1 MAEIIVVWI
10 LALIVIAIGWGV
22 IDRITIPLKALA
34 QLPQT
39 PKRTQRFEIVIASLL
54 ALAVISIMVAAADGM
69 EKMADLPSLLIWAGG
84 LWLIPY
90 RFDAI
95 GHYWLSVFAIAAILV
110 LFRMGSTSRPAT
122 STHAQTDVST
132 QQGQDISQQEQDDTS
147 AGVNGLGFLFWIVL
161 IGLTVA
167 AIAGYT
173 STSNAVALHP

>member
-34 QLPQT
+34 QLPQA
-39 PKRTQRFEIVIASLL
+39 PKWTQRFEIVIASLL
-54 ALAVISIMVAAADGM
+54 ALAVLSIMVAAADGM
-69 EKMADLPSLLIWAGG
+69 GEMPVLPSLLIWAGG
-84 LWLIPY
+84 LWLIPV

-95 GHYWLSVFAIAAILV
+95 GHYWLSVLAIAVILV
-110 LFRMGSTSRPAT
+110 LFRMESTSHPST
-122 STHAQTDVST
+122 CTHAQTNVST
-132 QQGQDISQQEQDDTS
+132 QQGQDISQQGQDDTS
-147 AGVNGLGFLFWIVL
+147 ARVIGLGFLFRIVL